1 MSYQWLT
8 LWSYGETFLAAAW
21 LTLQVTLLAFVLAVA
36 LGLLAALAKASAV
49 APLRWLSHCYVEFI
63 RNTPV
68 LLQIFIIF
76 FGLPSLGITMS
87 AFTAGVLA
95 LGINVGAY
103 LSETFRAGIQSV
115 PKGQLEAAWILGISR
130 RQVFLSVVLP
140 QAARAVWPAIINN
153 LIQLLLGTSLLSA
166 IALPELTGTATV
178 INARTLLYIQT
189 FSVVALVYLLLS
201 NLFSWLGNMVGS
213 RLFHPQLV
221 TPVKKSAR
229 CYERYGNDLVAV
241 AAGGAVDH
249 PAAFGRGHHWQ
260 HAAWPARRRVAYQPC
275 PGRQP
280 HCRALHR
287 VISRHAGVDHP
298 DVYLLWRGLFWL

>member
-8 LWSYGETFLAAAW
+8 LWRYADTFLSAAW
-21 LTLQVTLLAFVLAVA
+21 LTLQVTLIAFALAVA
-36 LGLLAALAKASAV
+36 LGLISALAKSS
-49 APLRWLSHCYVEFI
+49 PLALVRWVSHCYVEFI

-115 PKGQLEAAWILGISR
+115 PKGQLEAAWVLGIPR
-130 RQVFLSVVLP
+130 RQVFMSVVLP

-189 FSVVALVYLLLS
+189 FSIVTVVYLLFS
-201 NLFSWLGNMVGS
+201 NVFSWLGNVAGRRM
-213 RLFHPQLV
+213 FHPALV
-221 TPVKKSAR
+221 TSKKRTIGWCPKKWLSNSVKG
-229 CYERYGNDLVAV
+229 GN
-241 AAGGAVDH
+241 
-249 PAAFGRGHHWQ
+249 
-260 HAAWPARRRVAYQPC
+260 
-275 PGRQP
+275 
-280 HCRALHR
+280 
-287 VISRHAGVDHP
+287 S
-298 DVYLLWRGLFWL
+298 

>member
-8 LWSYGETFLAAAW
+8 LWRYGDTFLSAAW
-21 LTLQVTLLAFVLAVA
+21 LTLQVTIIAFALALA
-36 LGLLAALAKASAV
+36 LGLISALAKSSRLAV
-49 APLRWLSHCYVEFI
+49 VRWISHCYVEFI

-76 FGLPSLGITMS
+76 FGLPSMGITMS

-115 PKGQLEAAWILGISR
+115 PKGQLEAAWVLGIPRS
-130 RQVFLSVVLP
+130 QVFISVVLP

-189 FSVVALVYLLLS
+189 FSIVTVIYLLFS
-201 NLFSWLGNMVGS
+201 NIFSWLGNVAG
-213 RLFHPQLV
+213 RKLFHPALV
-221 TPVKKSAR
+221 TSSKRASWWQPMKWLSPTAK
-229 CYERYGNDLVAV
+229 
-241 AAGGAVDH
+241 GGKT
-249 PAAFGRGHHWQ
+249 
-260 HAAWPARRRVAYQPC
+260 
-275 PGRQP
+275 
-280 HCRALHR
+280 
-287 VISRHAGVDHP
+287 S
-298 DVYLLWRGLFWL
+298 

>member
-1 MSYQWLT
+1 
-8 LWSYGETFLAAAW
+8 
-21 LTLQVTLLAFVLAVA
+21 
-36 LGLLAALAKASAV
+36 
-49 APLRWLSHCYVEFI
+49 
-63 RNTPV
+63 V

-115 PKGQLEAAWILGISR
+115 PKGQLEAAWVLGIPR
-130 RQVFLSVVLP
+130 RQVFLTVVLP

-189 FSVVALVYLLLS
+189 FSVVALVYLMLS
-201 NLFSWLGNMVGS
+201 NLFSWLGTIAGRRM
-213 RLFHPQLV
+213 FYPPLV
-221 TPVKKSAR
+221 TPIKKSAWWWAKKWLTNPVKR
-229 CYERYGNDLVAV
+229 EN
-241 AAGGAVDH
+241 
-249 PAAFGRGHHWQ
+249 
-260 HAAWPARRRVAYQPC
+260 
-275 PGRQP
+275 
-280 HCRALHR
+280 AL
-287 VISRHAGVDHP
+287 
-298 DVYLLWRGLFWL
+298 

>member
-8 LWSYGETFLAAAW
+8 LWSYGETFLAAAL
-21 LTLQVTLLAFVLAVA
+21 LTLQVTLLAFMLAVA
-36 LGLLAALAKASAV
+36 LGLLAALAKASAA

-115 PKGQLEAAWILGISR
+115 PKGQREAAWILGISR

-201 NLFSWLGNMVGS
+201 NLFSWLGNLLGS

-229 CYERYGNDLVAV
+229 WWAKKWLTNPLNREN
-241 AAGGAVDH
+241 
-249 PAAFGRGHHWQ
+249 
-260 HAAWPARRRVAYQPC
+260 
-275 PGRQP
+275 
-280 HCRALHR
+280 AL
-287 VISRHAGVDHP
+287 
-298 DVYLLWRGLFWL
+298 